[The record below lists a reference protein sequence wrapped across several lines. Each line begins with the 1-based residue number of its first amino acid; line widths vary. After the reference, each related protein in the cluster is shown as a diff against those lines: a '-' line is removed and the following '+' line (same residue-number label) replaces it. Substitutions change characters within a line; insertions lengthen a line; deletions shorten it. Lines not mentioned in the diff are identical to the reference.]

1 MNASFTTQRFSWSG
15 LGHTFTV
22 SYHISVWFLQRIY
35 GRHVFVNLGRFGP
48 SFVLEKQRLAR
59 QPGARFAAAAFVTGA
74 LEIPEYFRSSSET
87 CTRLKMMN
95 YIIRT
100 MVVLGASRG

>member
-1 MNASFTTQRFSWSG
+1 MNASFTNQRFSWSG
-15 LGHTFTV
+15 LGHTFAV
-22 SYHISVWFLQRIY
+22 EYHISVRFLQRMY
-35 GRHVFVNLGRFGP
+35 CRHVFVNLGRFGL

-74 LEIPEYFRSSSET
+74 LEIPECYRSASET
-87 CTRLKMMN
+87 RTRLKMMN

-100 MVVLGASRG
+100 MVVPRASRG